1 MKTIRTSSP
10 DEAVLVWLQAELK
23 SKRFQNDLQ
32 KSLDKYNLNAQIIT
46 NPDLSD
52 ASENSLRLKVLKD
65 YRDWFE
71 DDVHAHNW
79 ELVELTADDIK
90 TLRYIDYSYWN
101 ELSDNTRLVGVAA
114 QNVERG
120 KIVFDVSNANFF
132 NIAKAVEAGTQFPP
146 IVVLENNQGL
156 EIVEG
161 HARATGYLLSSNHSK
176 PLQAIIGT
184 SLPPS
189 R

>member
-1 MKTIRTSSP
+1 MKTIRTSTP

-32 KSLDKYNLNAQIIT
+32 KSLDKCDLDTQIIT
-46 NPDLSD
+46 SPNLSNI
-52 ASENSLRLKVLKD
+52 AENSLRLKILKD

-71 DDVHAHNW
+71 DDVYAYSW
-79 ELVELTADDIK
+79 ELVELTPDDVK
-90 TLRYIDYSYWN
+90 TLHYIDYSYWN

-114 QNVERG
+114 ENVAHG
-120 KIVFDVSNANFF
+120 KVVFDVSNANFF
-132 NIAKAVEAGTQFPP
+132 NIAQTVEAGIQFLP
-146 IVVLENNQGL
+146 IVILENGQGL

-161 HARATGYLLSSNHSK
+161 HARATGYSLSNNHSK

-184 SLPPS
+184 PLPPS